1 MKKLFLLSVLIWIFS
16 NNLFAQ
22 KKISGTIADE
32 TGEPLVSATI
42 VIKGT
47 NQGVLTDFK
56 GNYSISVPN
65 NTKTLVM
72 SFVGFQAKEV
82 ELKDNS
88 KEISA
93 SLTEGLLLQVVNI
106 IGYETISCT
115 RCPTC
120 ENSLRTDSGCFGCCG
135 CFCTYWV
142 QFITDSLLATPLSNG
157 SIKLDYSYNEHWKG
171 QNKRECESKEG
182 KKIYYDIFKSADD
195 FHVQKIGNTYSDNLK
210 IENRDDSTFLKWG
223 ESLFIDKTPFGS
235 DSTYYLVEGYTMDE
249 DEDSPNFR
257 EKEYVYRR
265 KASIKSPESL
275 IINNLYIQNA
285 ANVLELNISSPNV
298 GDIDFAIIDMS
309 GRIVTRHKQNIF
321 EKNNVISM
329 HTTALISGVYILTA
343 LQGEQLAQRKFVFVN

>member
-22 KKISGTIADE
+22 KKISGTITDE

-42 VIKGT
+42 VTKGT
-47 NQGVLTDFK
+47 NQGVLTNLE

-65 NTKTLVM
+65 NTKILVM

-82 ELKDNS
+82 ELKDDS
-88 KEISA
+88 REISA
-93 SLTEGLLLQVVNI
+93 SLKQGIDLPEFTFKANSVNHTLCYCI
-106 IGYETISCT
+106 CASFVLYQEK
-115 RCPTC
+115 PL
-120 ENSLRTDSGCFGCCG
+120 E
-135 CFCTYWV
+135 V
-142 QFITDSLLATPLSNG
+142 TPLSNG
-157 SIKLDYSYNEHWKG
+157 TIRLDFSNNEHWKG
-171 QNKRECESKEG
+171 ENKWHCESKEG
-182 KKIYYDIFKSADD
+182 KIIYYDIFKSGDN
-195 FHVQKIGNTYSDNLK
+195 FHFQKIGNSYSDNLK

-223 ESLFIDKTPFGS
+223 ESLFIDKTPLCS

-249 DEDSPNFR
+249 DENSPNFR

-265 KASIKSPESL
+265 KAIVKSPESL
-275 IINNLYIQNA
+275 IINTLSIQNA
-285 ANVLELNISSPNV
+285 ANVLELNISTPNV

-329 HTTALISGVYILTA
+329 PTTALISGVYVLTA